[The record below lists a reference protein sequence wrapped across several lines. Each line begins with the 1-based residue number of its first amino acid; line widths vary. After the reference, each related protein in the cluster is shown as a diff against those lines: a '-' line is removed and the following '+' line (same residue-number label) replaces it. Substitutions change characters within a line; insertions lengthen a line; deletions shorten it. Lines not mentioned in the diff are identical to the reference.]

1 MTACLWNPVLVSYTI
16 YQFHASHFFILIL
29 PATLFS
35 LKLLGMSQYVL
46 RTLHTVWR
54 DLKKLRNVL
63 IIWLV
68 SLLTQNKWLSYYE
81 KKQIKR
87 YLHFQSLSYTI
98 REDKVYVNIFASYW
112 IQLNGRSQSDEVQK
126 SKFLSSFKKHIYHA
140 QPLKDYP
147 RKWPRPS
154 VGQSTTNSQN
164 MC

>member
-1 MTACLWNPVLVSYTI
+1 
-16 YQFHASHFFILIL
+16 
-29 PATLFS
+29 
-35 LKLLGMSQYVL
+35 L

-81 KKQIKR
+81 KKQIKL

-126 SKFLSSFKKHIYHA
+126 SKFLSSFKKHIYP